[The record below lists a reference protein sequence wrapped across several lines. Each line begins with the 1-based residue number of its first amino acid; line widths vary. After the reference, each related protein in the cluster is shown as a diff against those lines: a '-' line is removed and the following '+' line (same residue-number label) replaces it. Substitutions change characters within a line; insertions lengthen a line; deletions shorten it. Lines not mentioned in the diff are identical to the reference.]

1 MIRRQQA
8 LSRLQASTRR
18 VMGSSWVQEMRANQ
32 VTTPDLAEVR
42 RRLAG
47 LARPLSAEVLDE
59 RQGR

>member
-1 MIRRQQA
+1 M
-8 LSRLQASTRR
+8 
-18 VMGSSWVQEMRANQ
+18 SSPLVQEMRASQ
-32 VTTPDLAEVR
+32 VPTPDLTEVR

>member
-1 MIRRQQA
+1 
-8 LSRLQASTRR
+8 
-18 VMGSSWVQEMRANQ
+18 MGSSWVQEMRTNQ
-32 VTTPDLAEVR
+32 VTAPNLAEVR